1 MRIFIDTSA
10 LAKRYVQERGSEELE
25 ELFSAIATEI
35 FISPL
40 AFVEFAS
47 ALGRKL
53 RNREMTKAEVGKAIK
68 ELEKD
73 WSGVFVKIPLEDMLA
88 ETAAALALE
97 YSLKGADAV
106 HLASADV
113 ADAELLVASDKK
125 LIQAAK
131 KMGVNSYNPESGPFK
146 PTNQ

>member
-1 MRIFIDTSA
+1 MRIFLDTSA
-10 LAKRYVQERGSEELE
+10 LAKRYVQEPGSEELE
-25 ELFSAIATEI
+25 DLFSSFTVEI
-35 FISPL
+35 FISTL

-47 ALGRKL
+47 AMGRKL
-53 RNREMTKAEVGKAIK
+53 RDKEMTRAKVVKTIK

-73 WSGVFVKIPLEDMLA
+73 WSEVFAKIPLEDMLA

-106 HLASADV
+106 HLASANV

-131 KMGVNSYNPESGPFK
+131 KMGINSYNPELGPFE
-146 PTNQ
+146 PSNQ